1 MSSSYKSLV
10 VGIAGGTAS
19 GKSTLCRMICE
30 SMPTLTATLRHDDYY
45 RDNSHLSENERARIN
60 FDSLEAIETELF
72 VEHLSHLRN
81 HETVESP
88 KYDFASHARTHETR
102 QVSVAL
108 DLSLFVDLDDD
119 LRFIRRLQRDRQE
132 RGRDVESIV
141 SQYQETVKPFHDR
154 VVEASKEFADLI
166 VQTQQ
171 FERIV
176 SAIESLVQLQ
186 YKA

>member
-1 MSSSYKSLV
+1 
-10 VGIAGGTAS
+10 
-19 GKSTLCRMICE
+19 MICE

-102 QVSVAL
+102 QVSVAPIIIAEGIMVLAEPSIREHL